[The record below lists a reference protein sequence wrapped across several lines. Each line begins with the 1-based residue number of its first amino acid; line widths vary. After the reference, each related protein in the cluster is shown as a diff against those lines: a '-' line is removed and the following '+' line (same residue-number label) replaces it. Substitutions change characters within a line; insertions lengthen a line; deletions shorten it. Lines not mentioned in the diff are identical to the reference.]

1 MDQGYSTKANT
12 QDISTIVGTFGRM
25 LCSPF
30 STSESGIDVITEAR
44 WYYNRKNNVWKTV
57 GVDVRHLRSLGFK
70 LGR

>member
-1 MDQGYSTKANT
+1 MDQGYSTKAST
-12 QDISTIVGTFGRM
+12 QDISTIVGTFVLM

-44 WYYNRKNNVWKTV
+44 WYYNRKKNVWKTG